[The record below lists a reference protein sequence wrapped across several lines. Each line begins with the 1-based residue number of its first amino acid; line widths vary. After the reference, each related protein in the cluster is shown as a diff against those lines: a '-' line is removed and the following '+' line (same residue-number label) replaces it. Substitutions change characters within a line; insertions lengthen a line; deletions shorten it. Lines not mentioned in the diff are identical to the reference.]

1 MFETVMRAPAVH
13 LVRFVR
19 PGDLGFVREVA
30 GVVFAEYD
38 GDTSGTRTVAMVSA
52 PGARTLIA
60 ELDGAPAAFAVVQ
73 LDREPAHL
81 IAIAVAPRV
90 SGIGV
95 GPRLLRAVERYA
107 ASRGARSM
115 RLETGEA
122 NLVAIEMF
130 VRAGYIRDGR
140 IPRYYRTGYDAL
152 TYRKTLS

>member
-1 MFETVMRAPAVH
+1 MRAPAVH
-13 LVRFVR
+13 LVRFAR
-19 PGDLGFVREVA
+19 PGDLGFVRDVA
-30 GVVFAEYD
+30 AAVLAEYD
-38 GDTSGTRTVAMVSA
+38 GDTRGTRTVAMVAA

-60 ELDGAPAAFAVVQ
+60 ELDGAPAGFAVVQ

-81 IAIAVAPRV
+81 NAIAVAPRV
-90 SGIGV
+90 SGLGV

-130 VRAGYIRDGR
+130 VRAGYTRDGR

-152 TYRKTLS
+152 TYRKTLPASDP